1 MATTIQN
8 FFASAARKQFSRD
21 FLFRIRQINL
31 AGGVNFNGEDD
42 LLYARSGSL
51 PGRTIENKEVNYMGL
66 TFNVP
71 GRATYA
77 NSAGYTIEFYAD
89 GNNTLRDKLEAAS
102 RAVFDDVTSTGQYG
116 MPGEG
121 DVINLSVLDKDLNTV
136 KDVQLVG
143 ASIRD
148 IGDISYQIADGT
160 GEVVTFPV
168 TFAYHFYND
177 FSKS

>member
-1 MATTIQN
+1 
-8 FFASAARKQFSRD
+8 
-21 FLFRIRQINL
+21 
-31 AGGVNFNGEDD
+31 
-42 LLYARSGSL
+42 
-51 PGRTIENKEVNYMGL
+51 
-66 TFNVP
+66 
-71 GRATYA
+71 
-77 NSAGYTIEFYAD
+77 
-89 GNNTLRDKLEAAS
+89 
-102 RAVFDDVTSTGQYG
+102 

-177 FSKS
+177 FS